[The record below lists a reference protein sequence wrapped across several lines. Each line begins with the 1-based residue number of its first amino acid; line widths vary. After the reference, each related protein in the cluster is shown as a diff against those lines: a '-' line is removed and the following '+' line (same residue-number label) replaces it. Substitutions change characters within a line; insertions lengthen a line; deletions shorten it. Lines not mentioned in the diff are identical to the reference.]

1 MAWYVVEAFE
11 GKDFEAQLRLA
22 AAGLNVWRPVQ
33 RVEVERHIR
42 VGGYDR
48 RTKVS
53 RNVARF
59 GRYIFLEVEMTDAI
73 YQAVKHTAGVFGF
86 LTLAGGDAPAE
97 IDSRHI
103 AFLKEPPVVAEKSL
117 FHTRDRVR
125 IKAGP
130 FSGHEGVIEKVDK
143 HGVPVVTTQLFGGT
157 TFPLDTCYL
166 ELLERRQGRPKDK
179 RDKRRTRRPSVAHA

>member
-22 AAGLNVWRPVQ
+22 AASLNVWRPVH
-33 RVEVERHIR
+33 RIEVERHIR

-59 GRYIFLEVEMTDAI
+59 GRYIFLEVDMTDAI
-73 YQAVKHTAGVFGF
+73 YQAVKHTSGVFGF
-86 LTLAGGDAPAE
+86 LTLAGSDAPAE

-103 AFLKEPPVVAEKSL
+103 AFLKEPPLISEKAL
-117 FHTRDRVR
+117 FHSRDRVR

-130 FSGHEGVIEKVDK
+130 FADHEGVIEKVDK
-143 HGVPVVTTQLFGGT
+143 RGVPIVTIQLFGGA
-157 TFPLDTCYL
+157 TFPIDACYL
-166 ELLERRQGRPKDK
+166 ELLVRRQDRPKDK
-179 RDKRRTRRPSVAHA
+179 RDKRRTRRLSVAHS